1 MDPEQVTVTLETL
14 EKYIDGQCHLWKDL
28 QSKGENDGRNF
39 CMFKYGKSFWL
50 IHDCSELQ
58 ANQNS
63 LFVAY

>member
-39 CMFKYGKSFWL
+39 CMFKYGKSFRL
-50 IHDCSELQ
+50 IHDCSEL
-58 ANQNS
+58 
-63 LFVAY
+63 